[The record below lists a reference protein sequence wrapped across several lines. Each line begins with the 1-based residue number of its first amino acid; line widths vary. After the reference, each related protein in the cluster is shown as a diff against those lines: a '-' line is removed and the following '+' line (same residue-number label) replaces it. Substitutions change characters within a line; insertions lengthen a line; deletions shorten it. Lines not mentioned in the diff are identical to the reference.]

1 MKHFEFEI
9 TFSLNGVVLKE
20 IVKAV
25 SFDGAEK
32 ALLLIQPNAMV
43 FNCVMVG

>member
-1 MKHFEFEI
+1 MKQFEFEI

-20 IVKAV
+20 IVKAS
-25 SFDGAEK
+25 SFDDAK
-32 ALLLIQPNAMV
+32 SALIKMQPNAMV